1 VFPEVEKA
9 YQENI
14 VSAMQKKL
22 DMQGGKQVSLV
33 R

>member
-1 VFPEVEKA
+1 VFPEVEKYA

-22 DMQGGKQVSLV
+22 DNGGESRSV
-33 R
+33 